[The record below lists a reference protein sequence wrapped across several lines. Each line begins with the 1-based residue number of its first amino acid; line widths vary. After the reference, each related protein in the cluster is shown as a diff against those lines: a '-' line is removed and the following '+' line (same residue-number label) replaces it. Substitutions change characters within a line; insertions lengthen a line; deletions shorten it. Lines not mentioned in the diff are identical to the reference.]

1 MTYWFNNAIIQT
13 VQNIEQKRR
22 KEQIR
27 KAFNYSK
34 LRGRI
39 IEKYGSQTDFAKAF
53 GCSDRTLSL
62 KMTGKRPWKQVEIL
76 KAIKLLDLSED
87 DIQDYFFALEVQ
99 KI

>member
-1 MTYWFNNAIIQT
+1 M
-13 VQNIEQKRR
+13 
-22 KEQIR
+22 
-27 KAFNYSK
+27 AFNYSK

-87 DIQDYFFALEVQ
+87 DIQDYKQ
-99 KI
+99 KIIGLIEKIENTGTLEYLYSFIENFLKRWG